1 MGKSLIQEVG
11 SGVKSARNLHPCQ
24 RRLYQSLGLRPK
36 LSVHGFPVS
45 ACGVLP
51 PGTPLYAAHFVP
63 GQLVDVQAKSIGKGF
78 QGAMVRWGFK
88 GMPASHGVSGTH
100 RHLGATG
107 CRTDPGRVLKGKKMA
122 GRMGGKWATQKCLQV
137 LKIDNAL
144 NCIFLRGSVPG
155 HRNTAVQLWDSRR
168 NPIFASTSP
177 PYPTFLPSEGPKLP
191 RIMLAP
197 GETKDSLHIESV
209 E

>member
-1 MGKSLIQEVG
+1 M
-11 SGVKSARNLHPCQ
+11 KSARNLHPCQ
-24 RRLYQSLGLRPK
+24 KKLYESLQLRPK
-36 LSVHGFPVS
+36 MAARGFAVS
-45 ACGVLP
+45 PCGVLP
-51 PGTPLYAAHFVP
+51 PGTPLYAAHLVP

-122 GRMGGKWATQKCLQV
+122 GRMGGKSATQKGLVV

-144 NCIFLRGSVPG
+144 NCVFLRGSVPG

-168 NPIFASTSP
+168 NPIFGTTPP
-177 PYPTFLPSEGPKLP
+177 PYPTYIPLEGTKLP
-191 RIMLAP
+191 RIVLAP
-197 GETKDSLHIESV
+197 SEAKDSLHLESL